1 MFTVAREHELED
13 SDPEDMEME
22 GSNRKDKL
30 SLLQLPQ
37 DEPRS
42 RCTCTQHALK
52 FAGGAVLFLSFVMSI
67 AWMVIVQP
75 TAESAKLFS
84 SSKADTPLSLASITK
99 DLQLDSPPPLPAAS
113 TSTLAPTP
121 ASMSPPPL
129 SPPPPSPAAQAHAEA
144 PLPEPVQADA
154 QASEESEVLMLD
166 PSPDASPMPQSP
178 KLQLPT
184 L

>member
-13 SDPEDMEME
+13 CDPEDMEME
-22 GSNRKDKL
+22 GSNSKDKS

-52 FAGGAVLFLSFVMSI
+52 FAGGVVLFLSFVMSI
-67 AWMVIVQP
+67 AWMAIVQP

-99 DLQLDSPPPLPAAS
+99 DLQLDSPPPLPRIDIDIGANIGINVT
-113 TSTLAPTP
+113 TSTFTAAT
-121 ASMSPPPL
+121 ASCSCG
-129 SPPPPSPAAQAHAEA
+129 
-144 PLPEPVQADA
+144 
-154 QASEESEVLMLD
+154 ASSCG
-166 PSPDASPMPQSP
+166 SAI
-178 KLQLPT
+178 
-184 L
+184 